1 MSLTK
6 EELQE
11 IKLVMI
17 ETVME
22 LVPGIVREELAPIKK
37 ELKQLRKDVNQLRK
51 DVNQLRKDVN
61 QLRKDLNQLRIDLD
75 QLRID
80 LDQLRQDFENHVQ
93 SEKRMHQQTQNY
105 IFERT
110 ENEYVTKYDY
120 NLQIER
126 IDKIE
131 KHLKNTDKKFI
142 VSDKD
147 DLKEYSANK
156 KT

>member
-51 DVNQLRKDVN
+51 DVNQLRKD
-61 QLRKDLNQLRIDLD
+61 LN

>member
-51 DVNQLRKDVN
+51 DVNQLRKD
-61 QLRKDLNQLRIDLD
+61 LN

-120 NLQIER
+120 NLQI
-126 IDKIE
+126 DKIE